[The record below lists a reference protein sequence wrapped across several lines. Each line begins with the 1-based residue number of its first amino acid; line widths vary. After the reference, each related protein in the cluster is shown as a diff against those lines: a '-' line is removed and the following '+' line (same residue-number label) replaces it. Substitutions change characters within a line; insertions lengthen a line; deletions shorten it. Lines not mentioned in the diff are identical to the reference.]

1 MVWRDSIK
9 AFDAAIDAAMIW
21 VSSHGSAA
29 FSALRGLLEGGY
41 GAILWLLSELPFW
54 GLAIFA
60 GLAGWR
66 LIGWK
71 FGTFASLALTL
82 CAALGLW
89 TETLETLALVLSATT
104 MAVLFGGGLGILAGL
119 SPGLSRALEPLLDLI
134 QTLPPYLY
142 LLPAIAFL
150 GYGPAT
156 AILATFIVAVPP
168 MVKLTALGIA
178 RTPSEFLELGQASGA
193 SGWQVFA
200 KIRLPFALASIMAGL
215 NQSLMMAFGMVV
227 IAGIVGSGG
236 LGQTIYASVRTLD
249 IARSIDAAIAIVV
262 LTIVLD
268 RLSQSAARPADTR
281 QDTRT

>member
-1 MVWRDSIK
+1 MAWRDGIK
-9 AFDAAIDAAMIW
+9 AFDAAIDVGMVWI
-21 VSSHGSAA
+21 SNHGNDA
-29 FSALRGLLEGGY
+29 FALLRGLLEGGF
-41 GAILWLLSELPFW
+41 GAILWLLAEIPFW
-54 GLAIFA
+54 ALSVMVGAL
-60 GLAGWR
+60 GWR
-66 LIGWK
+66 LLGWR
-71 FGTFASLALTL
+71 FGAFATASLAL

-89 TETLETLALVLSATT
+89 TETIETLALVLSATT
-104 MAVLFGGGLGILAGL
+104 MAVLIGGGIGVFAGL
-119 SPGLSRALEPLLDLI
+119 SPRLARLLDPVLDLI

-168 MVKLTALGIA
+168 TVKLTALGIS
-178 RTPSEFLELGQASGA
+178 RTPTEFLELGAASGA
-193 SGWQVFA
+193 SGWQVFS
-200 KIRLPFALASIMAGL
+200 KIRLPFALASIMAGV

-249 IARSIDAAIAIVV
+249 IARSVDAAIAIVV

-268 RLSQSAARPADTR
+268 RLSQTAARPQSFKTEPRA
-281 QDTRT
+281 

>member
-1 MVWRDSIK
+1 MTWKQQIK
-9 AFDAAIDAAMIW
+9 AFDRAVEAGMTWIG
-21 VSSHGSAA
+21 SHGSAV

-41 GAILWLLSELPFW
+41 GGLLWLLQLPPW
-54 GLAIFA
+54 WALALACGGLAARLVGVGFGLIATA
-60 GLAGWR
+60 GLA
-66 LIGWK
+66 
-71 FGTFASLALTL
+71 L
-82 CAALGLW
+82 CWAMGLW
-89 TETLETLALVLSATT
+89 AETLETLALVLSATT
-104 MAVLFGGGLGILAGL
+104 IAVLVGGGLGVLAGY
-119 SPGLSRALEPLLDLI
+119 SPRVAAIVDPVLDLI

-168 MVKLTALGIA
+168 TVKLTALGIA
-178 RTPSEFLELGQASGA
+178 RTPVEFMELGQASGA
-193 SGWQVFA
+193 SGWQIFA
-200 KIRLPFALASIMAGL
+200 KIRLPFALRSIMAGV

-249 IARSIDAAIAIVV
+249 IARSVDAAIAIVV

-268 RLSQSAARPADTR
+268 RISQTATKETR
-281 QDTRT
+281 